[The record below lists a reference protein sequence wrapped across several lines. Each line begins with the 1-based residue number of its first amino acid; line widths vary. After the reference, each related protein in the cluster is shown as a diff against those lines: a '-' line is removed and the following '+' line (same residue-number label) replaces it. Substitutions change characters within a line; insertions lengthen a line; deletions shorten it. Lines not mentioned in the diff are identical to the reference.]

1 MKKALMLT
9 LLISVFQC
17 WAQEDVTSKKDIR
30 RTIGITSSIL
40 SNLHSPGKT
49 SFSYIQRSLVY
60 RQCWKSYIFSSQLS
74 IMKQQNSPI
83 MLIDSYDY
91 IYYTDTSVVYK
102 NSISQMNG
110 FKVGAAL
117 HKGWTNNKINIYL
130 GIGISGS
137 KRYGEARIY
146 KQNHVASIDSVS
158 NQIVFKSGRSSNF
171 SNKGQY
177 LTVDLNLFATIEFLL
192 LTNVT
197 ATLSFNPEFSS
208 YFLQNTKGESSYFK
222 GKGTYL
228 QHNGIQLGLHYRIK

>member
-9 LLISVFQC
+9 LLISVYQC
-17 WAQEDVTSKKDIR
+17 WAQEDVIPKKDIR
-30 RTIGITSSIL
+30 RTVGISSTIFA
-40 SNLHSPGKT
+40 NENTVKSP
-49 SFSYIQRSLVY
+49 SFQYIQRSLVY

-110 FKVGAAL
+110 FKLGVAL
-117 HKGWTNNKINIYL
+117 HKGWTNEKVNVYL
-130 GIGISGS
+130 GLGLSSS
-137 KRYGEARIY
+137 KRNGEARIY
-146 KQNHVASIDSVS
+146 NQNHVASIDSVS

-208 YFLQNTKGESSYFK
+208 YFLQNTEGESSYFK

-228 QHNGIQLGLHYRIK
+228 QHNGLQLGLHYRIK